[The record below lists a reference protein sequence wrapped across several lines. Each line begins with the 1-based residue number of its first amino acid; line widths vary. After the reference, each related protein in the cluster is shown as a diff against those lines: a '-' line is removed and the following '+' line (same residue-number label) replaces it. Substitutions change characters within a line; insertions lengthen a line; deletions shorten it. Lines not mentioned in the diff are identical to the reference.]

1 MILCYTGRVKERT
14 DFRSIKPEA
23 QEVIRIRA
31 VAVVKAG
38 MMKTKVAEIFGVSR
52 RAISSWMRADR
63 LGGEEA
69 LKAKPRGRHRG
80 GGKLKPWQC
89 ATIVNL
95 ITDRHPDQLK
105 LPFYLWTRQAVGQL
119 IQQRFG
125 IHYSVHQVGR
135 YLKQW
140 GFTVQ
145 KPGRKAFE
153 QCPQGVK
160 NWVEHEYPAIQ
171 KLAKTEHAEIQW
183 CDEMGVRSDA
193 SYARC
198 FSPRGQTPI
207 VPGKRFGCSM
217 ISSISNRGTLRFMVF
232 TEQFTTDVMLR
243 FLKRLLK
250 QMPRK
255 IFLIVDGHPVHRSGA
270 VKKFVA
276 EKKDQI
282 HLFHLPSYSPEL
294 NPDEMLNQDVKTNA
308 VRRKPATS
316 QDGMVGNIR
325 SYLHSR
331 QRRPEL
337 VKHYFLAPSVRYTVA

>member
-1 MILCYTGRVKERT
+1 MEQRA
-14 DFRSIKPEA
+14 DFRSIKPAA

-31 VAVVKAG
+31 VKAAKAG
-38 MMKTKVAEIFGVSR
+38 MRKTKAAEIFGVSR
-52 RAISSWMRADR
+52 RAISNWIRADR
-63 LGGEEA
+63 LNGEDA
-69 LKAKPRGRHRG
+69 LKAKPRGRPPG

-89 ATIVNL
+89 ATIVSL

-119 IQQRFG
+119 IEQRFA
-125 IHYSVHQVGR
+125 IRYSVHQVGR

-153 QCPQGVK
+153 KCPQEVK
-160 NWVEHEYPAIQ
+160 NWVDHEYPAIE
-171 KLAKTEHAEIQW
+171 KLAKAEHAEIQW
-183 CDEMGVRSDA
+183 GDEMGVRSDA
-193 SYARC
+193 AIARC

-207 VPGKRFGCSM
+207 VLGPGKRFGCSM

-232 TEQFTTDVMLR
+232 IERFNTGVMLR

-250 QMPRK
+250 QMKKK
-255 IFLIVDGHPVHRSGA
+255 IFLIVDGHPVHRSSA

-276 EKKDQI
+276 ENKDQI
-282 HLFHLPSYSPEL
+282 RLFHLPAYSPEL

-308 VRRKPATS
+308 VRRKPTNS
-316 QDGMVGNIR
+316 QERMVANIR

-331 QRRPEL
+331 QRKPDM
-337 VKHYFLAPSVRYTVA
+337 VKRYFLAPSVRYTMA

>member
-1 MILCYTGRVKERT
+1 M
-14 DFRSIKPEA
+14 
-23 QEVIRIRA
+23 RA
-31 VAVVKAG
+31 VEVVKAG
-38 MMKTKVAEIFGVSR
+38 MGKSRAAEVFGVSR
-52 RAISSWMRADR
+52 RAVSRWMSADHQ
-63 LGGEEA
+63 GGKEA
-69 LKAKPRGRHRG
+69 LKAKPRGRPRG

-119 IQQRFG
+119 IEQRFG
-125 IHYSVHQVGR
+125 IRYSVYQVGR

-153 QCPQGVK
+153 QCSWEVQ
-160 NWVEHEYPAIQ
+160 NWLENEYPIIKRQ
-171 KLAKTEHAEIQW
+171 AKAENAEIQW

-193 SYARC
+193 ASARC
-198 FSPRGQTPI
+198 FSPKGQTPI
-207 VPGKRFGCSM
+207 VLGPGKRFGCNM

-232 TEQFTTDVMLR
+232 TDWFNSDVMLR

-250 QMPRK
+250 QMERK
-255 IFLIVDGHPVHRSGA
+255 VFLIVDGHPVHRGRL

-276 EKKDQI
+276 ERKDQI
-282 HLFHLPSYSPEL
+282 QLFHLPAYSPEL

-308 VRRKPATS
+308 VRRKPAAT
-316 QDGMVGNIR
+316 QTGMVRNLRG
-325 SYLHSR
+325 YLRSR
-331 QRRPEL
+331 QRQPEL
-337 VKHYFLAPSVRYTVA
+337 VKRYFHAPTVRYAAA